1 MFDSLWPQGLQHA
14 RLPLSFAISWSL
26 LKLMSI
32 KSVMPSNHLILCHP
46 LLLLTSVFP
55 ASGSFLKSQL
65 FISGGQSIGASASIL
80 PMNIQGWLNESYFFK
95 KGHFYCRMTLSSFL
109 NPQDSIWRKKKRKKQ
124 SQEDLKPLPWYLSKG
139 AASSSGM
146 VLYLVSGQ
154 RVRHPMVWQ

>member
-1 MFDSLWPQGLQHA
+1 MFDSLWPQGLQPA